1 MEGTLLASLQA
12 AASPIFVFFL
22 TLLLL
27 KWYLYLHFKDYPSS
41 KQSQPPSPP
50 RVPILGNL
58 HQVGLYPHRSF
69 ESLAKRYGPLMLFH
83 WGRAPVF
90 IVSSAKVAEDILKTH
105 DLGFSNR
112 LESIIS
118 RKVMYDTNDLIMAR
132 HGEYWKLV
140 RGLCATQLM
149 SSARVQSQQR
159 VRDEET
165 TLMVERIKR
174 FESSPF
180 NLNTEIQK
188 VSIDVMCRAAFG
200 RKVDEEEATNQR
212 QFDKILKELNG
223 LLGVFN
229 IEEYVPWL
237 GWINYFNGLNM
248 RIERGCHD
256 IDQFLEKIVN
266 GQLEREHDHHGRIG
280 VEKLLLDVLLD
291 AQNDDGSK
299 ITRASV
305 KGILLDMFGGGIDST
320 YAAMEWTMTEL
331 LRHPEMLEK
340 VLREVREIVGDKKQI
355 SIHDLNKMSYL
366 KASIKEALRLHPP
379 FPVIPRVSGAE
390 AVDVQGYTIPPKT
403 RILIN
408 IWAIGRDSA
417 SWVNPNEFKPERFL
431 LDSDQVYGLN
441 WMPFGG
447 GRRGCP
453 GVSFGTVLV
462 EHVLACLLLNFNW
475 SLPEGATSADIN
487 IDEFVTMVLHRM
499 HPLVVVATPHNNS

>member
-200 RKVDEEEATNQR
+200 RKVDGEEATNQR

-340 VLREVREIVGDKKQI
+340 VQREVREIVGDKKQI

-431 LDSDQVYGLN
+431 LDSDQVYGFN